1 MAPSPRIQLL
11 ERAMAVLGLFSAQR
25 PSLSLTEIAE
35 ELEMYPSSTHRLL
48 GTLEGGG
55 FLMRQRESGRY
66 QLGPRLLELA
76 GQAMSDLD
84 VRRLAEPHL
93 RSLLHEFRESVSLGY
108 YDGGDVVY
116 LEALPGLHSINIT
129 TRIGARHPAAC
140 VASGRAMLAFLPD
153 EAERLTAADLARCA
167 EAGARHPF
175 SLETLRRD
183 LTAIRRRGYALDD
196 ATFLEGTRAAASP
209 VLGHDD
215 RPIAAVTIVA
225 PSARLPQ
232 RRLAQV
238 GRRVRETALAISD
251 EIRHGQSS

>member
-1 MAPSPRIQLL
+1 MAASPRIQLL
-11 ERAMAVLGLFSAQR
+11 ERAMTVLGLFSAQR

-35 ELEMYPSSTHRLL
+35 ALEMYPSSAHRLL

-55 FLMRQRESGRY
+55 FLMRSRESGRY
-66 QLGPRLLELA
+66 RLGPRLLELA

-84 VRRLAEPHL
+84 VRRIAEPHL
-93 RSLLHEFRESVSLGY
+93 RGLLHEFRESVSLGY
-108 YDGGDVVY
+108 YDDGDVVY

-153 EAERLTAADLARCA
+153 DAARLTVEDLRRCA
-167 EAGARHPF
+167 GRPF
-175 SLETLRRD
+175 TLASLRTELATV
-183 LTAIRRRGYALDD
+183 RRRGYALDD

-238 GRRVRETALAISD
+238 GRRVRETARAISD
-251 EIRHGQSS
+251 EIRHGHSS